1 MCVLLVPLYALIE
14 DVTME
19 KNELKETRKQM
30 FAQMEQRLQ
39 EMHSNE
45 EDRMFYY
52 HSSEDRIVL
61 SHAMFWTMTQLQF
74 FKSKMRKE
82 KLPTVTTFSPRDSL
96 SKLSSPLG
104 LPKELFLLLRQ
115 YEEEMLDAFLQDDD
129 YFSELLH
136 YCNILYE
143 MLPTI
148 LGASH
153 LRAEKDA
160 RKLATI
166 SLVAAGYAGD
176 MDEELCNE
184 LLDDIDYHFNKVKC
198 RKIEMM
204 MPQLMKMVESEM
216 LSMGH

>member
-1 MCVLLVPLYALIE
+1 MSKTKEELREARKQWFTP
-14 DVTME
+14 ME
-19 KNELKETRKQM
+19 QKLKEMHT
-30 FAQMEQRLQ
+30 Q
-39 EMHSNE
+39 EDDSL
-45 EDRMFYY
+45 FYY

-61 SHAMFWTMTQLQF
+61 SHAMFWTMTQPQF

-82 KLPTVTTFSPRDSL
+82 KF
-96 SKLSSPLG
+96 
-104 LPKELFLLLRQ
+104 FLLLRQ

-129 YFSELLH
+129 YSSELLH

-143 MLPTI
+143 MLPII

-160 RKLATI
+160 RKLAAI
-166 SLVAAGYAGD
+166 ALVAAGYAGD

-184 LLDDIDYHFNKVKC
+184 LLDDIDFHFNKVKC

-204 MPQLMKMVESEM
+204 LPKLIKMVESEM
-216 LSMGH
+216 EG